1 MEKLNIFKKIL
12 QNILK
17 KLFNTSNYQLE
28 RPHLKGKE
36 KNVIGMMKDKFGGNI
51 MKEFVGLRSE
61 IYSYLADDNDVNVK
75 KQKVQKTCS
84 KNKT

>member
-1 MEKLNIFKKIL
+1 
-12 QNILK
+12 
-17 KLFNTSNYQLE
+17 
-28 RPHLKGKE
+28 
-36 KNVIGMMKDKFGGNI
+36 MMKDKFGGNI
-51 MKEFVGLRSE
+51 IKEFVGLRSE